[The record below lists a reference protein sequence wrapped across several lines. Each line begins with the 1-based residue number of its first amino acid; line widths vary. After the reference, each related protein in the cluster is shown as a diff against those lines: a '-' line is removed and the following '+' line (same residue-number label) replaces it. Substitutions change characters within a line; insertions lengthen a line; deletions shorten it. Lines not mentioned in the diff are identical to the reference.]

1 MWFRCTVVA
10 LGLCSLGR
18 AQEIG
23 DGDEFEWKPIV
34 LTDETFDASVKEG
47 FWLLEFYAVSNLRR
61 TAFFLPYCRLNS
73 LSIWIV
79 RSLFTRAMLCSSAV
93 LLRQRLYQLLT
104 RFCACFTR
112 QPWCAHCK
120 ALKPVIEKTAAAL
133 DGKIKI
139 GV

>member
-47 FWLLEFYAVSNLRR
+47 FWLLVFYAVSNLRR
-61 TAFFLPYCRLNS
+61 TAFFFAI
-73 LSIWIV
+73 LSPELV
-79 RSLFTRAMLCSSAV
+79 EHLDRAIYVHARDVMFISCIA
-93 LLRQRLYQLLT
+93 
-104 RFCACFTR
+104 
-112 QPWCAHCK
+112 
-120 ALKPVIEKTAAAL
+120 
-133 DGKIKI
+133 
-139 GV
+139 